1 VWQIKLPDV
10 AVESPVVIAL
20 IEERVGVING
30 VVLSAVTGAVDA
42 VVVNRTVGVVS
53 DSMVKVVGTVV
64 NSVNRNYL
72 RG

>member
-1 VWQIKLPDV
+1 MWQIKLPDV